1 MEFKYQFLDGDEAL
15 MGVALLG
22 ELLDN
27 SPSK

>member
-15 MGVALLG
+15 MDVALLG